1 MDKLHN
7 KKIPVIAAVCAS
19 AAVVGLVVFSS
30 LRPENMGDGG
40 QGKTLIASQSDV
52 SEKHIYKKYSD
63 QFMAD
68 ADIVSPYHEQA
79 DVLLAKSYQFD
90 NQKIVSLLF
99 GGKPRSRKINSAE
112 RPLTHRTPPEG
123 MSI

>member
-19 AAVVGLVVFSS
+19 AAVVGLVAFSS
-30 LRPENMGDGG
+30 LRPESMGDSGG
-40 QGKTLIASQSDV
+40 ISDNGHGKTLIASQSDF

-79 DVLLAKSYQFD
+79 DVLLAKGYQFD
-90 NQKIVSLLF
+90 NEKNRIAAFRRRQ
-99 GGKPRSRKINSAE
+99 NQDHE
-112 RPLTHRTPPEG
+112 E
-123 MSI
+123 SIRRNGL